1 MMTPVELNRRGFN
14 ALVNALGYADA
25 IRFIRQFDNGNGDY
39 TKERH
44 QWLDKLTIEDIWAD
58 IQQRQSPANTD
69 EGDQKN
75 DIQGI

>member
-25 IRFIRQFDNGNGDY
+25 IRFIRQFDNGSGDY

-44 QWLDKLTIEDIWAD
+44 QWLDKLTLEDIWAD
-58 IQQRQSPANTD
+58 IQQRQSPANTNEED
-69 EGDQKN
+69 HE
-75 DIQGI
+75 